1 MLFRY
6 LCSISL
12 VSWCSG
18 KCLLIFCKVTEV
30 KVGIGNIRTFTNQ
43 ETYTSRT
50 TRVASRKQPLPALL
64 LQRHFIGRSPFE
76 IYHGLLINKGFK
88 FKITSF
94 VEHIFLTWRNFRK
107 NYSFENHVK
116 FFEIAISGKSA
127 PFGFIQS
134 FWFSLDSIGRSN
146 FTNRPNH
153 TWLQGSVGGIKQKKS
168 S

>member
-1 MLFRY
+1 MELEIY
-6 LCSISL
+6 A
-12 VSWCSG
+12 
-18 KCLLIFCKVTEV
+18 LLQ
-30 KVGIGNIRTFTNQ
+30 IR

-116 FFEIAISGKSA
+116 CFEIAISGKSA
-127 PFGFIQS
+127 LFGFIQS

-146 FTNRPNH
+146 FTNRPIH